1 MLCLMVFGSFTPLCA
16 EQLPDAKASNPE
28 KLQWMQ
34 GFPPEPERLI
44 TQPQS
49 NFFSFP
55 KLRWSVCHIRELMPT
70 KQVSRGIVGPGL
82 WQSRLAPDIDKITFN
97 AGDSK
102 EQLTWRQSLA
112 RNYTDGILVLHKGVI
127 VYEQYFGCM
136 RRDGKHAAMSMTKSL
151 IGLLAEILIAEGTL
165 DDRQLVKSII
175 PELADSGFGDA
186 TIRQVMDMTTAVDFN
201 EDYSDPGA
209 DIWQYSVATDPFAS
223 PSDGQPVGYFAYLKG
238 VKKQGIH
245 GKAFGYRTVNTDV
258 LGWVIARKTGKDVA
272 SLLSDKIWQHID
284 AEQDA
289 YMTVDRLGTPFAG
302 GGLSAG
308 LRDLGRLGQLLLDD
322 GKYKN
327 KQIIPAATIASI
339 EQGGDKAAFAK
350 AGYLTLA
357 GGSYRSMWWLLH
369 NKNNAY
375 AARGVH
381 GQTLYIDPVAQMVI
395 VRFASFPHAKNH
407 YIDPTSLPAY
417 EALADYLLKK

>member
-1 MLCLMVFGSFTPLCA
+1 MVYGYFTPLYA
-16 EQLPDAKASNPE
+16 EQLPDAEASNPE

-34 GFPPEPERLI
+34 GFPPEPEHLI

-70 KQVSRGIVGPGL
+70 KQVSRGIVVPGL
-82 WQSRLAPDIDKITFN
+82 WQSRLDPDIDKITFN
-97 AGDSK
+97 ASDSK

-112 RNYTDGILVLHKGVI
+112 RNYTDGMLVLHKGVI
-127 VYEQYFGCM
+127 VYEQYSGCM
-136 RRDGKHAAMSMTKSL
+136 RRDAKHAAMSMTKSL

-165 DDRQLVKSII
+165 DDKRLVKSII

-186 TIRQVMDMTTAVDFN
+186 TIRQVMDMTTAVAFN

-223 PSDGQPVGYFAYLKG
+223 TSDGQPVGYFAYLMG

-245 GKAFGYRTVNTDV
+245 GEAFGYRTVNTDV

-272 SLLSDKIWQHID
+272 SLLSDKIWLQIG

-322 GKYKN
+322 GKYMN
-327 KQIIPAATIASI
+327 KQIIPAAAIASI
-339 EQGGDKAAFAK
+339 EQGGDKATFAK

-369 NKNNAY
+369 NENNAY

-407 YIDPTSLPAY
+407 YADPTSLPAY
-417 EALADYLLKK
+417 QALADYLLKK